1 MKQHLLLTPEI
12 KSAMPDTIKELH
24 NFGSIEVVFPA
35 IDKDADDLIL
45 VGQNAIIEG
54 EQDEIVKWLK
64 PFDGVPVGDGFPQ
77 GEQFT
82 IMHIKDGV

>member
-24 NFGSIEVVFPA
+24 NFGRIKVIFPA
-35 IDKDADDLIL
+35 IDEKEEDMIL
-45 VGQNAIIEG
+45 SGENAIVEG
-54 EQDEIVKWLK
+54 EQEDIINWLK
-64 PFDGVPVGDGFPQ
+64 PFDGIPVGDGFPQ

-82 IMHIKDGV
+82 IMHIKDEV